1 MPFELGIW
9 TGRFH
14 GVVNGTIGTSLSQS
28 TGDGGLAPLCYLV
41 VPARLTPPSG
51 DGRFRAIAWIGAVP
65 NRSATGSAGGLRPD
79 FDPKF
84 LSLTLKTDFLQMV
97 ALLELLRGGL
107 VPAFQFE
114 IGAPQSG
121 EESPVTGWSMDFS
134 FEISGSS
141 QG

>member
-14 GVVNGTIGTSLSQS
+14 GAVNGTIGTSLSQS
-28 TGDGGLAPLCYLV
+28 TGDRHLTPLCYLV

-51 DGRFRAIAWIGAVP
+51 DGQFRAIAWIGAVP
-65 NRSATGSAGGLRPD
+65 NRTETESAGSLRPD

-84 LSLTLKTDFLQMV
+84 LSLTLKTDFLQMGT
-97 ALLELLRGGL
+97 LLELLRSGL

-114 IGAPQSG
+114 IGALQSG
-121 EESPVTGWSMDFS
+121 EESPVTRWSMDFS
-134 FEISGSS
+134 FGIFGSS